1 MCRSHQTK
9 AILIHTENIVFI
21 VLFHSWF
28 TTTGTKLTITKVK
41 YIQKS
46 KKRREV
52 SALGKKHDCSKIII
66 KSLNMSRLDPHMLHP
81 SPKNLAYFLGPSLS
95 SFSLFPS
102 SSLHFKRFP
111 LFHCPP
117 PTHFL
122 SFSQTKLLLTSR
134 CNFQFAESF
143 LASDRGVTLTNSVQ
157 VVFYIVSGRW
167 MSLSLPQRTFHGSQ
181 NIWQLFDLNIQLFG
195 GSELRHQ
202 PQTGSGESV
211 GCQLNPTLKGWKH
224 NHNLWLFNLKNAYA
238 SERRAKTVCV
248 QCLLGLIL
256 EF

>member
-21 VLFHSWF
+21 VLLHSGF

-41 YIQKS
+41 FIQKS

-117 PTHFL
+117 PP
-122 SFSQTKLLLTSR
+122 LTS
-134 CNFQFAESF
+134 CHFPKQSF
-143 LASDRGVTLTNSVQ
+143 
-157 VVFYIVSGRW
+157 
-167 MSLSLPQRTFHGSQ
+167 
-181 NIWQLFDLNIQLFG
+181 
-195 GSELRHQ
+195 
-202 PQTGSGESV
+202 
-211 GCQLNPTLKGWKH
+211 C
-224 NHNLWLFNLKNAYA
+224 
-238 SERRAKTVCV
+238 
-248 QCLLGLIL
+248 
-256 EF
+256 